1 MFNIGF
7 FIFRRDLRLDIF
19 FGLARKFG
27 VGFGGQVYFDD
38 IPAKDFAVN
47 KIKKSA
53 QNTDFF
59 IFIRRN

>member
-1 MFNIGF
+1 MFNISF

-47 KIKKSA
+47 KK
-53 QNTDFF
+53 DREFF
-59 IFIRRN
+59 ENLLLVLAWD